1 MDSWKQKAAFAR
13 ERLREARR
21 GEKDLALLQLA
32 GGKDPNTL
40 RRTIFALDYLDDL
53 AKSAPR
59 LRSDLE
65 SVPLSLI
72 ELLARWRSFDPKGAS
87 KAAREVA
94 KGRHSVSSLS
104 KAMADTKKN
113 GSDDFEPS
121 YREQAAIDVIRKAMG
136 DDIAFD
142 EAATLSAPVDFQF
155 IRAVG
160 KPRRVEKLAAVMIGP
175 YADPK
180 TYSKR
185 RVEWVQR
192 CLGLAWMYHH
202 VVMLV
207 PHLPEVES
215 YRSWLSESLSSIEKI
230 DRGKLHPICLPS
242 VHVLY
247 AYPPLS
253 AADGEALAASLDQ

>member
-1 MDSWKQKAAFAR
+1 MDNWKQRAAFAR
-13 ERLREARR
+13 EKLREARR
-21 GEKDLALLQLA
+21 GEKDLVLLQLA

-53 AKSAPR
+53 AESAPR

-65 SVPLSLI
+65 AVPLSLI
-72 ELLARWRSFDPKGAS
+72 ELLARWRSFDPKGAT

-94 KGRHSVSSLS
+94 KGKHSVSSLS
-104 KAMADTKKN
+104 RAMADTKKN

-121 YREQAAIDVIRKAMG
+121 YRKQMALEVIREAMG

-142 EAATLSAPVDFQF
+142 EAATLSAPVDFQL
-155 IRAVG
+155 IRVVG
-160 KPRRVEKLAAVMIGP
+160 KPRRSESVAAVMIGP

-180 TYSKR
+180 TYGKR
-185 RVEWVQR
+185 RIEWVQR
-192 CLGLAWMYHH
+192 CLGVAWMYHH
-202 VVMLV
+202 VVMLI

-215 YRSWLSESLSSIEKI
+215 CRSLLSESLALIERI
-230 DRGKLHPICLPS
+230 GRGKSHPIYLPS

-253 AADGEALAASLDQ
+253 AAEGGALSSADQ